1 MTPVHVQCFCCFH
14 FNLSTLPSALLLFKY
29 GAPVKGLRIHSCL
42 LLYSCSYMLLLLQD
56 YASILEHLISRWE
69 LEGMTGLSS
78 EAQEAQE
85 YVCKLPP
92 RIRRLADRTLMRKE
106 KSKKR
111 EVPFSWIYDRTINM

>member
-1 MTPVHVQCFCCFH
+1 MVH
-14 FNLSTLPSALLLFKY
+14 
-29 GAPVKGLRIHSCL
+29 
-42 LLYSCSYMLLLLQD
+42 LLQD

-106 KSKKR
+106 KSQKR

>member
-1 MTPVHVQCFCCFH
+1 
-14 FNLSTLPSALLLFKY
+14 
-29 GAPVKGLRIHSCL
+29 
-42 LLYSCSYMLLLLQD
+42 MLLSQD

-69 LEGMTGLSS
+69 LEGMAGLSS

-106 KSKKR
+106 KSQKR

>member
-1 MTPVHVQCFCCFH
+1 
-14 FNLSTLPSALLLFKY
+14 
-29 GAPVKGLRIHSCL
+29 
-42 LLYSCSYMLLLLQD
+42 MLLLLQD

-106 KSKKR
+106 KSKKQ